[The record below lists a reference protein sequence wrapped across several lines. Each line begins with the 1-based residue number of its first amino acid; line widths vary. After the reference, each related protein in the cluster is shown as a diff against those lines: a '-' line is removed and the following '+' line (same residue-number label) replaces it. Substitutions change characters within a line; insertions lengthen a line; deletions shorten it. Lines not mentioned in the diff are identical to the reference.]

1 MLLPFVEV
9 EEAGHA
15 PSVSHEGDGRGK
27 VKRISKRLGGSEEG
41 KQP

>member
-15 PSVSHEGDGRGK
+15 PSVSREGDGRGK